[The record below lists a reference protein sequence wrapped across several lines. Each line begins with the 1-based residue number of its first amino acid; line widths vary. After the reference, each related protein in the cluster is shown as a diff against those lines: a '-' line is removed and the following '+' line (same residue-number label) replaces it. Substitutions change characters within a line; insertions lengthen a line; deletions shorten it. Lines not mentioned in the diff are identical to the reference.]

1 MPTIYFTSNQQ
12 FGRPSA
18 IRDFT
23 RPFENVEEMN
33 QSLIASWNSTVKLD
47 DIVYVLGN
55 FAWDPTTA
63 EDIIKK
69 LNGTIIFVQG
79 EHDSAIVDLAKR
91 KVMPH
96 HAALIEP
103 LFTSNVDKISLS
115 YWPLYEWPG
124 KSKGYYHFFG
134 YPNKKYKTDHKKR
147 MVNVSCDFWS
157 YKPKSLDSIM
167 DLFNDIES

>member
-18 IRDFT
+18 IRDFA

-63 EDIIKK
+63 EDVIKK

-79 EHDSAIVDLAKR
+79 EHDNAIVDLTKR

-103 LFTSNVDKISLS
+103 LFSSSTDKISLS
-115 YWPLYEWPG
+115 YWPLHEWPG

>member
-18 IRDFT
+18 IRDFA
-23 RPFENVEEMN
+23 RPFETVEEMN
-33 QSLIASWNSTVKLD
+33 QSLINLWNSTVKLD

-63 EDIIKK
+63 EDVIKK

-79 EHDSAIVDLAKR
+79 EHDNAIVDLTKR

-103 LFTSNVDKISLS
+103 LFSSSTDKISLS
-115 YWPLYEWPG
+115 YWPLHEWPG